1 MSNVHRIADLKAP
14 FLAGTVASIT
24 GTAASTGVVLAAFTA
39 LGASQSQ
46 ISSAVFVSFI
56 CYGLL
61 SMLLSW
67 RYRMPLSI
75 VWSTPGA
82 AMLIGA
88 GALNLNFEVAIGA
101 FLIAAI
107 LIALTGLWPA
117 LDRLV
122 SSIPKPIASAMLAG
136 VIFNFCLAPFVS
148 LADFPKI
155 VVPAVVVWLVLYKF
169 AQVWAAP
176 AAMVVLFGLSAIY
189 NPVSVT
195 AANLIPSIAVTLPEF
210 TVVGVFGLAIPLY
223 IVTMASQ
230 NLPGVAIMKSFGYTV
245 PFKPVM
251 LATGLTAA
259 GTSIFG
265 GYTLNLAAITAAL
278 NANEQA
284 HKDAS
289 RRWLAAFFGGVIYL
303 AMALALGPIVA
314 FVLQTPK
321 EIVLAAAGLAL
332 MGTITNSLSA
342 MVESSSLRLP
352 AVITFLVGA
361 SGVVFFGIGSAFW
374 ALIAGLLVMVLLNG
388 FKGLTKSGAN

>member
-1 MSNVHRIADLKAP
+1 MSTVIPSSDFKAP

-39 LGASQSQ
+39 LGANQSQ
-46 ISSAVFVSFI
+46 VSSAVFVSFI
-56 CYGLL
+56 CYGAL

-88 GALNLNFEVAIGA
+88 GALHVNFSVAIGA

-107 LIALTGLWPA
+107 LIALTGLWP
-117 LDRLV
+117 LLGRIV

-136 VIFNFCLAPFVS
+136 VIFNFCLAPFIS
-148 LADFPKI
+148 LADFPVN
-155 VVPAVVVWLVLYKF
+155 VVPAVVIWLVLYRF

-176 AAMVVLFGLSAIY
+176 AAMVVLFGLSAVF
-189 NPVSVT
+189 NPVSVS
-195 AANLIPSIAVTLPEF
+195 AANLIPTVAITLPEF
-210 TVVGVFGLAIPLY
+210 SWVGVFGLAIPLY

-230 NLPGVAIMKSFGYTV
+230 NLPGVAIMKSFGYEV

-289 RRWLAAFFGGVIYL
+289 RRWLAAFFGGVVYL
-303 AMALALGPIVA
+303 VMALAIGPIVA

-332 MGTITNSLSA
+332 MGTITNSLNA
-342 MVESSSLRLP
+342 MVEQAALRLP

-374 ALIAGLLVMVLLNG
+374 ALIAGLLVMFFLNG
-388 FKGLTKSGAN
+388 FKRAKAEV

>member
-1 MSNVHRIADLKAP
+1 MSTVIPSSDFKAP

-39 LGASQSQ
+39 LGANQSQ
-46 ISSAVFVSFI
+46 VSSAVFVSFI
-56 CYGLL
+56 CYGAL

-88 GALNLNFEVAIGA
+88 GALHVNFSVAIGA

-107 LIALTGLWPA
+107 LIALTGLWP
-117 LDRLV
+117 LLGRIV

-148 LADFPKI
+148 LADFPVI
-155 VVPAVVVWLVLYKF
+155 VVPAVVIWLVLYRF

-176 AAMVVLFGLSAIY
+176 AAMVVLFGLSAVF
-189 NPVSVT
+189 NPVSVS
-195 AANLIPSIAVTLPEF
+195 AANLIPTVAITLPEF
-210 TVVGVFGLAIPLY
+210 SWVGVFGLAIPLY

-230 NLPGVAIMKSFGYTV
+230 NLPGVAIMKSFGYEV

-289 RRWLAAFFGGVIYL
+289 RRWQAAFFGGVVYL
-303 AMALALGPIVA
+303 VMALAIGPIVA

-332 MGTITNSLSA
+332 MGTITNSLNA
-342 MVESSSLRLP
+342 MVEQAALRLP

-374 ALIAGLLVMVLLNG
+374 ALIAGLLVMFFLNG
-388 FKGLTKSGAN
+388 FKRAKAEV

>member
-1 MSNVHRIADLKAP
+1 MSTVIPSSDFKAP

-39 LGASQSQ
+39 LGANQSQ
-46 ISSAVFVSFI
+46 VSSAVFVSFI
-56 CYGLL
+56 CYGAL

-88 GALNLNFEVAIGA
+88 GALHVNFSVAIGA
-101 FLIAAI
+101 FLTAAI
-107 LIALTGLWPA
+107 LIALTGLWP
-117 LDRLV
+117 LLGRIV

-148 LADFPKI
+148 LADFPVI
-155 VVPAVVVWLVLYKF
+155 VVPAVVIWLVLYRF

-176 AAMVVLFGLSAIY
+176 AAMVVLFGLSAVF
-189 NPVSVT
+189 NPVSVS
-195 AANLIPSIAVTLPEF
+195 AANLIPTVAITLPEF
-210 TVVGVFGLAIPLY
+210 SWVGVFGLAIPLY

-230 NLPGVAIMKSFGYTV
+230 NLPGVAIMKSFGYEV

-289 RRWLAAFFGGVIYL
+289 RRWLAAFFGGVVYL
-303 AMALALGPIVA
+303 VMALAIGPIVA

-332 MGTITNSLSA
+332 MGTITNSLNA
-342 MVESSSLRLP
+342 MVEQAALRLP

-374 ALIAGLLVMVLLNG
+374 ALIAGLLVMFFLNG
-388 FKGLTKSGAN
+388 FKRAKAEV